1 MSFLVTTVINSRLKL
16 FWLFKKME
24 ERQKIRKDIKDSL
37 LTYRNFNKFW
47 VNYKRGVI
55 IYYLVRGPLELYA
68 RRDLWQD
75 RFYLISLI
83 AITFNMLI
91 GFILSLIFSS
101 LAITLSFCCSKSSQ
115 AKTIGSVHLITMV
128 TTTYSRPQ
136 ITSC

>member
-1 MSFLVTTVINSRLKL
+1 
-16 FWLFKKME
+16 ME

-101 LAITLSFCCSKSSQ
+101 LAITSLVLLQQKLSSKNNRLRPSDNH
-115 AKTIGSVHLITMV
+115 GNHHLL
-128 TTTYSRPQ
+128 
-136 ITSC
+136 